1 MKVMIT
7 YPPLESDKGVP
18 LLSQNR
24 QFQWFNSPTYIYPM
38 VPAYAATML
47 KNSGHDVFWEDGIAE
62 ELKYSEWL
70 HKVERRA
77 PDVIAMETK
86 TPVIKSHWRIIG
98 DLKQRLP
105 DTNIVLMGDHVTAL
119 PVESL
124 QESEVDFILTGG
136 DYDFLLVNLADWME
150 GKGEPKLEPGIWY
163 RDGGDCGDIEKGDIK
178 STGKFELNHDLNEL
192 PFIDRDLTRWQ
203 LYSEKNGNF
212 KRTPGTYTMIG
223 RDCWWRKGGG
233 CTFCSWTTL
242 YPRWRSRRA
251 ELLADE
257 IGHLIEDYG
266 VRSVFDDTGAFPI
279 GETLRKFCRLM
290 IERGYNKEIEFS
302 CNMRFGAL
310 SSEDYKLMKQAG
322 FRMLLFGLESAQQ
335 ETLNRINKN
344 LTVEQIGDSC
354 RQAKEAYLEPHL
366 TIMLGY
372 PWETREDAF
381 RTFDLARYLFEK
393 GWADTLQATI
403 VIPYP
408 GTRLFQECK
417 EGGLLNTLDW
427 DEYDMRKMIM
437 KSELCEEDM
446 KEITQRMYKLF
457 FNPRYVMHRLV
468 KVRSM
473 QDLEFIMRGAG
484 KVLGH
489 ISDFKV

>member
-1 MKVMIT
+1 MKVMIA
-7 YPPLESDKGVP
+7 YPPLESSKGVP

-47 KNSGHDVFWEDGIAE
+47 QEAGHEVLWEDGIAE
-62 ELKYSEWL
+62 EMRYADWRSR
-70 HKVERRA
+70 VEHED
-77 PDVIAMETK
+77 PEVIAIETK

-98 DLKQRLP
+98 DLKRVLP
-105 DTNIVLMGDHVTAL
+105 EARIVLMGDHVTAL
-119 PVESL
+119 PEESF
-124 QESEVDFILTGG
+124 QNSQVDYVLTGG
-136 DYDFLLVNLADWME
+136 DYDFLLLSLANWLE
-150 GKGEPKLEPGIWY
+150 GKSSLEPGIWC
-163 RDGGDCGDIEKGDIK
+163 RDRGEVK
-178 STGKFELNHDLNEL
+178 STGKFELEHDLNEL

-242 YPRWRSRRA
+242 YPKWRARRP

-257 IGHLIEDYG
+257 IGHLIENYG
-266 VRSVFDDTGAFPI
+266 IRSVFDDTGAFPI
-279 GETLRKFCRLM
+279 GETLRKFCQLM

-335 ETLNRINKN
+335 ETLDRINKN
-344 LTVEQIGDSC
+344 LTVEQIKASC
-354 RQAKEAYLEPHL
+354 RMAKEACLEPHL

-372 PWETREDAF
+372 PWESRKDAF

-417 EGGLLNTLDW
+417 DGGLLNTLDW
-427 DEYDMRKMIM
+427 DEYDMRRMVM
-437 KSELCEEDM
+437 KSELCEEDV

-457 FNPRYVMHRLV
+457 FNPRYVLRKVADIRSFEDMAFVLRGV
-468 KVRSM
+468 K
-473 QDLEFIMRGAG
+473 
-484 KVLGH
+484 KVTGH
-489 ISDFKV
+489 IKDFKA